1 MGRLDGKIALITGAA
16 QGLGA
21 TYARA
26 MAAEGAGIVVADV
39 RDGGAVVAAIEK
51 AGGRALDVRT
61 DVSDE
66 AAVAAMVAAAVAK
79 FGRIDILVNN
89 AAALEGLAHVGI
101 AEASAAEWDRVM
113 AINVRGPFLC
123 VKHVVPVM
131 RGHGGGVVINV
142 ASTASFS
149 GGTGFHAYAV
159 SKGAM
164 ITFTRG
170 LAVELGRSNIRVN
183 AIAPGVTLSETVK
196 NDPWFSGEAGM
207 VLQNRRAIR
216 REELPEDLVGTILY
230 LASDDSAFVT
240 GQTIVVDGGLVLH

>member
-1 MGRLDGKIALITGAA
+1 MGTLDGRVAVITGAA

-26 MAAEGAGIVVADV
+26 LAREGAAVVVADV
-39 RDGGAVVAAIEK
+39 RDGSGVVAEIERG
-51 AGGRALDVRT
+51 GGRALDVRT

-66 AAVAAMVAAAVAK
+66 AAVAAMVAAAVAR
-79 FGRIDILVNN
+79 FGRIDILINN

-101 AEASAAEWDRVM
+101 AEASVAEWDRVM
-113 AINVRGPFLC
+113 AVNVRGPFLC
-123 VKHVVPVM
+123 AKHVVPVM
-131 RGHGGGVVINV
+131 RRQGGKIINV

-149 GGTGFHAYAV
+149 GGSSFHAYAV

-170 LAVELGRSNIRVN
+170 LAQELGRYGICVN

-196 NDPWFSGEAGM
+196 NDPWFSGDAGM

-216 REELPEDLVGTILY
+216 RAELPEDLVGTILY
-230 LASDDSAFVT
+230 LASSASDFVT
-240 GQTIVVDGGLVLH
+240 GQTIVVDGGLVMH

>member
-1 MGRLDGKIALITGAA
+1 MASLDGRVAVITGAA

-26 MAAEGAGIVVADV
+26 LAREGAAIVIADV
-39 RDGGAVVAAIEK
+39 RDGAPVAAEIER

-66 AAVAAMVAAAVAK
+66 AAVAAMVAAADAR
-79 FGRIDILVNN
+79 FGRIDILINN
-89 AAALEGLAHVGI
+89 AAQLEGLAHVGI

-113 AINVRGPFLC
+113 AVNVRGPFLC

-131 RGHGGGVVINV
+131 RRNGGKIINV

-149 GGTGFHAYAV
+149 GGFNFHAYAV

-170 LAVELGRSNIRVN
+170 LAHELGRDGICVN
-183 AIAPGVTLSETVK
+183 AIAPGVTLSETVR
-196 NDPWFSGEAGM
+196 NDPWFSGDAGR
-207 VLQNRRAIR
+207 VLLNRRAIR

-230 LASDDSAFVT
+230 LASSASDFVT
-240 GQTIVVDGGLVLH
+240 GQTIVVDGGLVMH

>member
-1 MGRLDGKIALITGAA
+1 MASLDGRVAVITGAA

-26 MAAEGAGIVVADV
+26 LAGEGAAVVVADV
-39 RDGGAVVAAIEK
+39 RDGAPVAAEIER

-61 DVSDE
+61 DVADE
-66 AAVAAMVAAAVAK
+66 AAVAAMVAAADAK
-79 FGRIDILVNN
+79 FGRIDILINN
-89 AAALEGLAHVGI
+89 AAQLEGLAHVGI
-101 AEASAAEWDRVM
+101 AEASVAEWDRVM
-113 AINVRGPFLC
+113 AVNVRGAFLC
-123 VKHVVPVM
+123 VKHAVPVM
-131 RGHGGGVVINV
+131 RRHGGKIINV

-149 GGTGFHAYAV
+149 GGSNFHAYAV

-170 LAVELGRSNIRVN
+170 LAHELGRDGICVN

-196 NDPWFSGEAGM
+196 NDPWFAGDAGM

-216 REELPEDLVGTILY
+216 RPELPEDLIGTILY
-230 LASDDSAFVT
+230 LASSASDFVT
-240 GQTIVVDGGLVLH
+240 GQTIVVDGGLVMH